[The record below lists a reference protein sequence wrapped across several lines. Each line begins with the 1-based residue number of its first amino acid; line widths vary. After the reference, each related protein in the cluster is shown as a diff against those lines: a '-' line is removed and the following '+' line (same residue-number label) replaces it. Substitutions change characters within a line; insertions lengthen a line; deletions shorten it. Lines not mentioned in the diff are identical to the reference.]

1 MPLCKGTLEQYLAF
15 LKQREITMTPLEVT
29 EIMIHILTGLYH
41 CHVQGYCH
49 RDLKLSN
56 GIDGLVMT
64 ADFECCTLNKLA
76 NAIRFRD
83 IIESAG

>member
-15 LKQREITMTPLEVT
+15 LKQREITMTRLEVA

-56 GIDGLVMT
+56 GIDGLVMNT
-64 ADFECCTLNKLA
+64 DF
-76 NAIRFRD
+76 
-83 IIESAG
+83 